1 MAKIYRI
8 TAHRDGHRRAG
19 MAHSTRPVDHPA
31 DRFTKAQLE
40 QLRADPRL
48 VIQEVEV
55 ADDAGNGSEG
65 GEGGGNE
72 GGAAAKKA
80 AAKKAATKQA
90 GDK

>member
-1 MAKIYRI
+1 MATIYRI

-19 MAHSTRPVDHPA
+19 MAHSTKPVDHPA

-48 VIQEVEV
+48 VVQEVEV
-55 ADDAGNGSEG
+55 KDDGGDGSDSG
-65 GEGGGNE
+65 E